1 MDRLTRAHTQVQVS
15 HDQPDNPGD
24 MPKMINLKVNP
35 EYRKLVPRPTKGE
48 YKALEADIIDK
59 EEATEPIIINQDK
72 VILDGHTRYEICT
85 KHGLFYR
92 TEVREFESELDEK
105 IFVVDVNLKRRHLTD
120 MQKIIL
126 AKPLEDLIAEK
137 AKRQQSIAGKIGRD
151 IQLGFSSNE
160 ETPHPIDTAKEV
172 AKQIGVSKST
182 YERGK
187 KIRDEGTPEEI
198 QEASSKPKQITRVHN
213 KIKKRQHLEEAHKK
227 GSPPMPEGVFDII
240 YADPGW
246 KYDSDASQR
255 GKADNH
261 YATLTTKK
269 IAEEVGA
276 ELESHVAEN
285 AMLFLWVTN
294 AHLED
299 GLRVIKV
306 WGFKYIT
313 NFVWVKDKIGLG
325 WFARGQHELLLLCR
339 KGEMP
344 HPEDHN
350 RYPTIINAPRREHSV
365 KPEIV
370 YDMIETM
377 YPNRKYLELFSRN
390 QREGWVM
397 WGLEVE

>member
-1 MDRLTRAHTQVQVS
+1 MAKTRELH
-15 HDQPDNPGD
+15 
-24 MPKMINLKVNP
+24 VNP
-35 EYRKLVPRPTKGE
+35 EYKQLVPRASSAE
-48 YKALEADIIDK
+48 YKTLETDMIEK
-59 EEATEPIIINQDK
+59 GEATEAIIINKQD
-72 VILDGHTRYEICT
+72 VILDGHTRYEICL

-120 MQKIIL
+120 MQKIIM
-126 AKPLEDLIAEK
+126 AKPLEALIAEK
-137 AKRQQSIAGKIGRD
+137 AERRMKAGTLASDASRGKTVE
-151 IQLGFSSNE
+151 Q
-160 ETPHPIDTAKEV
+160 V
-172 AKQIGVSKST
+172 AEKIGVSRGT

-187 KIRDEGTPEEI
+187 KIRDEGTEKEI

-213 KIKKRQHLEEAHKK
+213 KIKKRQHLEEAHAK
-227 GSPPMPEGVFDII
+227 GSPPMPEGIYDII

-261 YATLTTKK
+261 YATMTTKD
-269 IAEEVGA
+269 IADLDVP
-276 ELESHVAEN
+276 SAEN
-285 AMLFLWVTN
+285 ALLFLWVTN

-299 GLRVIKV
+299 GLRVLKS

-313 NFVWVKDKIGLG
+313 NFAWVKDKIGLG

-339 KGEMP
+339 KGTMP

-350 RYPTIINAPRREHSV
+350 RFSTVITAPRREHSV

-370 YDMIETM
+370 YEMIETM
-377 YPNRKYLELFSRN
+377 YPNRVYLELFARKRRS
-390 QREGWVM
+390 GWTT

>member
-1 MDRLTRAHTQVQVS
+1 MKPLT
-15 HDQPDNPGD
+15 
-24 MPKMINLKVNP
+24 VNP
-35 EYRKLVPRPTKGE
+35 EYRNLVPRPTKEE
-48 YKALEADIIDK
+48 YRALEADILEK
-59 EEATEPIIINQDK
+59 MEATEPIIINQND
-72 VILDGHTRYEICT
+72 VILDGHTRYEICL

-92 TEVREFESELDEK
+92 TEARTFESELDEK

-120 MQKIIL
+120 MQKILL
-126 AKPLEDLIAEK
+126 AKPLDDLLAEK
-137 AKRQQSIAGKIGRD
+137 AKRQQGTRTD
-151 IQLGFSSNE
+151 LTFSSKE
-160 ETPHPIDTAKEV
+160 EKVAPIDTAKEV

-213 KIKKRQHLEEAHKK
+213 KIKKRQNLEEAHAK
-227 GSPPMPEGVFDII
+227 GSPPMPEGVYDII
-240 YADPGW
+240 YADPAW

-255 GKADNH
+255 GKGDNH
-261 YATLTTKK
+261 YATMTTKD
-269 IAEEVGA
+269 IADLDVP
-276 ELESHVAEN
+276 SAEN
-285 AMLFLWVTN
+285 ALLFLWVTN

-299 GLRVIKV
+299 GLRVLKS
-306 WGFKYIT
+306 WDFKYVT

-325 WFARGQHELLLLCR
+325 WFARGQHELLLLCI

-350 RYPTIINAPRREHSV
+350 RFSTVIQASRGEHSV

-370 YDMIETM
+370 YEMIETM

-390 QREGWVM
+390 QREGWTM
-397 WGLEVE
+397 WGLEANQ

>member
-1 MDRLTRAHTQVQVS
+1 MKPLT
-15 HDQPDNPGD
+15 
-24 MPKMINLKVNP
+24 VNP
-35 EYRKLVPRPTKGE
+35 EYRSLVPRPTKQE
-48 YKALEADIIDK
+48 YKALEADIVEK
-59 EEATEPIIINQDK
+59 MEATESIIINQHD
-72 VILDGHTRYEICT
+72 VILDGHTRYEICL

-92 TEVREFESELDEK
+92 TEVREFDSELDEK

-126 AKPLEDLIAEK
+126 SKPLEDLIAEK
-137 AKRQQSIAGKIGRD
+137 AKRQQGTRTD
-151 IQLGFSSNE
+151 LTFSSKE
-160 ETPHPIDTAKEV
+160 EKVAPIDTAKEV

-198 QEASSKPKQITRVHN
+198 QEAASKPKQITRVAN
-213 KIKKRQHLEEAHKK
+213 KIKKRQKLEEAHAK
-227 GSPPMPEGVFDII
+227 GSPPMPEGVYDII
-240 YADPGW
+240 YADPAW

-261 YATLTTKK
+261 YSTMTTKD
-269 IAEEVGA
+269 IADLDV
-276 ELESHVAEN
+276 SSAEN
-285 AMLFLWVTN
+285 AILFLWVTN

-299 GLRVIKV
+299 GLRVLKA
-306 WGFKYIT
+306 WGFKYVT

-350 RYPTIINAPRREHSV
+350 RFSTVIQAPRGEHSV

-370 YDMIETM
+370 YEMIETM
-377 YPNRKYLELFSRN
+377 YPNRKYLELFSRK
-390 QREGWVM
+390 QRAGWVM
-397 WGLEVE
+397 WGLEAN